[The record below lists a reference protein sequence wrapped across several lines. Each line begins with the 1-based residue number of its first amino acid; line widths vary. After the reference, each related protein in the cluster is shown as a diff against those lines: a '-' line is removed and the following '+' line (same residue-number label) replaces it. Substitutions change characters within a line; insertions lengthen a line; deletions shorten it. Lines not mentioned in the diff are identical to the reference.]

1 MKGERG
7 RATVR
12 LIAAL
17 HVTIGGLFVMAPV
30 ALMFSLGRWITG
42 PAFFQLVSRNVVSAA
57 LVGVAI
63 WALERTSRKKGAL
76 KYGVGLG
83 LGFLLCMAVIAGAI
97 SLYAASAAVG
107 VWLITLGV
115 RIARH
120 RTGIYETALVTH
132 QLLLVFGVIF
142 AGLGAWMLGAAELSA
157 RQGGGLLGAFG
168 LIPISLG
175 GLVLTLSLPSLLW
188 LRTEAARSLLS

>member
-1 MKGERG
+1 MKGEQG
-7 RATVR
+7 RATER

-17 HVTIGGLFVMAPV
+17 HVTVGGLFAVAPV
-30 ALMFSLGRWITG
+30 AFTFSLGRWITG
-42 PAFFQLVSRNVVSAA
+42 PAFLQLVARDVVSVAF
-57 LVGVAI
+57 LGVAI
-63 WALERTSRKKGAL
+63 WVLERTSRKEGVL

-97 SLYAASAAVG
+97 SVHAASAAVG

-120 RTGIYETALVTH
+120 RAGIYERALVTH
-132 QLLLVFGVIF
+132 RLLLVFGVLF

-175 GLVLTLSLPSLLW
+175 VLVLTLSLPSLLW
-188 LRTEAARSLLS
+188 L